1 MLTRGC
7 LSSLHDAV
15 TGYIDFL
22 NSAETKFFN
31 CVNSHWFGIQG
42 EVVHL
47 KSCLCDML
55 LMPLIRLE
63 KRRRRTSSTACKCQS
78 GWKTGQLEKKIS
90 VLEK

>member
-1 MLTRGC
+1 MAAEVLYVMLYR
-7 LSSLHDAV
+7 
-15 TGYIDFL
+15 IRRFL

-31 CVNSHWFGIQG
+31 CLNSHWFGIQG

-63 KRRRRTSSTACKCQS
+63 KWRRTTSSTACKCQS
-78 GWKTGQLEKKIS
+78 GWKMGQLEYHIGVRK
-90 VLEK
+90 

>member
-1 MLTRGC
+1 MLR
-7 LSSLHDAV
+7 L
-15 TGYIDFL
+15 
-22 NSAETKFFN
+22 KFFN

-63 KRRRRTSSTACKCQS
+63 KRRRTTSSTACKRQS
-78 GWKTGQLEKKIS
+78 GWKTGQLENNIGVGKVKGKKS
-90 VLEK
+90 FLEAEL